1 MAIDFTLTPEQKEL
15 QASTRAFAQ
24 DVLAPIVREADAE
37 PDPLKAFQLTKDAYV
52 ASTSSAIPSASP
64 RARLGDGQLRHPA
77 AQPHRYRGHG
87 SAGGRRVRAQR
98 P

>member
-52 ASTSSAIPSASP
+52 AGYKAGIAFCMLPGNTGAADCPTST
-64 RARLGDGQLRHPA
+64 
-77 AQPHRYRGHG
+77 
-87 SAGGRRVRAQR
+87 
-98 P
+98 